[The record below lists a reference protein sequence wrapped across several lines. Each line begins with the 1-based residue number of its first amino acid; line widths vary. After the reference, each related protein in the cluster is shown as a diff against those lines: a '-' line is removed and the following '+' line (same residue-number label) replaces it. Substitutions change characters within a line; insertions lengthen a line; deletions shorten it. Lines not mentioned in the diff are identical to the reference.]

1 MAPRLAARL
10 GLGALLLALG
20 WLYVAGAVRHGEKVN
35 VSRVRADQS
44 GYLWDAVGIH
54 QDRHAG
60 TDRLIGE
67 RNRMPVYPWLLSW
80 LYDPALNPDQ
90 FFEKAKRW
98 NIGLS
103 IVLLVVIGVTAR
115 RLLPAL
121 AALDLLLVAAFGYFV
136 FKAPYAQVE
145 LLFYTVWWLM
155 FLACWLSLT
164 SGGRRALIFAV
175 LAGALAALAHLSKAA
190 VLPFAGLFIAVSGV
204 RAGLA
209 LFAARDGGWRLKVK
223 GEALV
228 PVVFTLTFLAVLSPY
243 LLNSKRAFGHYFY
256 NVNSTFYVWYD
267 DWPAA
272 SQGTYQHGDGVGWPK
287 MPASEIP
294 SLRKYL
300 REHSAGQ
307 IAARITDG
315 LTEMVAVSYNRL
327 WYFKYVSLYL
337 TFAALLF
344 ASRARA
350 VTAIVGE
357 QPALAAFLVLY
368 AITYTLAT
376 AFYKPISGTTL
387 RMLLTH
393 VLPLLFALSRAF
405 AHPRLSGTQWNV
417 GGMLV
422 TPAHFQGLVLLTV
435 IFDAAFTIWPRLMT
449 DFAGY

>member
-1 MAPRLAARL
+1 MTSRLAARL
-10 GLGALLLALG
+10 ACGALLLALG
-20 WLYVAGAVRHGEKVN
+20 WLYVAGAMRHGAQVN

-44 GYLWDAVGIH
+44 GYLWDAVAIH
-54 QDRHAG
+54 QDRQAG
-60 TDRLIGE
+60 TERLIGE
-67 RNRMPVYPWLLSW
+67 RNRMPLYPWLLSW
-80 LYDPALNPDQ
+80 LYEPALNPDQ
-90 FFEKAKRW
+90 FFDKAKRW

-103 IVLLVVIGVTAR
+103 LVLLVVIGVTAR
-115 RLLPAL
+115 RLLPPL
-121 AALDLLLVAAFGYFV
+121 PALDLLLVAAFGYYV

-164 SGGRRALIFAV
+164 SSGRRALIFGV
-175 LAGALAALAHLSKAA
+175 LAGLLAALAHLSKAA
-190 VLPFAGLFIAVSGV
+190 VLPFAGLFIAVSAA
-204 RAGLA
+204 RSALA
-209 LFAARDGGWRLKVK
+209 LFATPQGARRLVA
-223 GEALV
+223 EALV
-228 PVVFTLTFLAVLSPY
+228 PLVFALTFLAVLSPY
-243 LLNSKRAFGHYFY
+243 LLNSKRVFGHYFY

-294 SLRKYL
+294 SMRKYL

-307 IAARITDG
+307 IATRIKDG
-315 LTEMVAVSYNRL
+315 LSEMVVVSYTRL
-327 WYFKYVSLYL
+327 WYFKYVTLYL
-337 TFAALLF
+337 AFAAVLL
-344 ASRARA
+344 ASRTRA
-350 VTAIVGE
+350 VAAVVAE
-357 QPALAAFLVLY
+357 QPVLAGFLALY
-368 AITYTLAT
+368 GITYVLAV

-405 AHPRLSGTQWNV
+405 AHPRLRDSQWSV

-422 TPAHFQGLVLLTV
+422 TPLHFQGFVLLTV

>member
-1 MAPRLAARL
+1 MTSPLAARL
-10 GLGALLLALG
+10 ACGALLLALG
-20 WLYVAGAVRHGEKVN
+20 WVYVAGAVRHGAQVN

-44 GYLWDAVGIH
+44 GYLWDAVGIY
-54 QDRHAG
+54 QDRQAG

-67 RNRMPVYPWLLSW
+67 RNRMPLYPWLLSW
-80 LYDPALNPDQ
+80 LYDPALSPDQ

-103 IVLLVVIGVTAR
+103 LVLLVIIGVTAR
-115 RLLPAL
+115 RLLPPLPAL
-121 AALDLLLVAAFGYFV
+121 GLLLVAAFGYFV

-145 LLFYTVWWLM
+145 LLFYTAWWLM

-164 SGGRRALIFAV
+164 RSGRRALAFGV
-175 LAGALAALAHLSKAA
+175 LAGLLAAVAHLSKAA
-190 VLPFAGLFIAVSGV
+190 VLPFAGLFIAASAV
-204 RAGLA
+204 RSAFA
-209 LFAARDGGWRLKVK
+209 LFAPPGGGRRFVW
-223 GEALV
+223 EALV
-228 PVVFTLTFLAVLSPY
+228 PLVFTLAFLAVLSPY
-243 LLNSKRAFGHYFY
+243 LLNSKRVFGHYFY

-287 MPASEIP
+287 MPESEIP
-294 SLRKYL
+294 GMRKYL
-300 REHSAGQ
+300 REHTAGQ
-307 IAARITDG
+307 IATRIKDG
-315 LTEMVAVSYNRL
+315 LIEMVVVSYNRL
-327 WYFKYVSLYL
+327 WYFKYITLYL
-337 TFAALLF
+337 AFAAVLF
-344 ASRARA
+344 ASRSREVAA
-350 VTAIVGE
+350 AAAD
-357 QPALAAFLVLY
+357 QPALAGFLVLY
-368 AITYTLAT
+368 GITYVLAV

-405 AHPRLSGTQWNV
+405 AHPRLRDTQWSA

-422 TPAHFQGLVLLTV
+422 TPLHFHGFVVLTV

>member
-1 MAPRLAARL
+1 MTSRLAARL
-10 GLGALLLALG
+10 GCGALLVALG
-20 WLYVAGAVRHGEKVN
+20 WLYVAGAARHGAQVN

-44 GYLWDAVGIH
+44 GYLWDAVGIY
-54 QDRHAG
+54 QDRQAG

-67 RNRMPVYPWLLSW
+67 RNRMPLYPWLLSW
-80 LYDPALNPDQ
+80 LYDPGLNPDQ
-90 FFEKAKRW
+90 FFERAKRW
-98 NIGLS
+98 NTGLS
-103 IVLLVVIGVTAR
+103 LLLLVLIGVTAR
-115 RLLPAL
+115 RLLPPL
-121 AALDLLLVAAFGYFV
+121 PALDLTLVAAFGYFV

-155 FLACWLSLT
+155 FLACWRSLTGRGSRALT
-164 SGGRRALIFAV
+164 SGV
-175 LAGALAALAHLSKAA
+175 LAGLLAALAHLSKAA
-190 VLPFAGLFIAVSGV
+190 VLPFAGLFIAVSAV
-204 RAGLA
+204 RAAFA
-209 LFAARDGGWRLKVK
+209 LRATPHAGRRLV

-228 PVVFTLTFLAVLSPY
+228 PVAFTLVFLAVLAPY
-243 LLNSKRAFGHYFY
+243 LLNSKRVFGHYFY

-287 MPASEIP
+287 MPESEIP
-294 SLRKYL
+294 GMRKYL
-300 REHSAGQ
+300 REHSAAQ
-307 IAARITDG
+307 IATRLKDG
-315 LTEMVAVSYNRL
+315 LTEMVVVSYNRL
-327 WYFKYVSLYL
+327 WYFKYVTLYL
-337 TFAALLF
+337 AFAAVLF
-344 ASRARA
+344 ASRSRA
-350 VTAIVGE
+350 VSAIVVE

-368 AITYTLAT
+368 GITYLLAV

-405 AHPRLSGTQWNV
+405 AHPRLRDTQWNA

-422 TPAHFQGLVLLTV
+422 TPVHFHAFVLLTV

>member
-1 MAPRLAARL
+1 MTSRLAARL
-10 GLGALLLALG
+10 GCGALLVALG
-20 WLYVAGAVRHGEKVN
+20 CLYAAGAVRHGAQVN

-44 GYLWDAVGIH
+44 GYLWDAVGIY
-54 QDRHAG
+54 QDRQAG

-67 RNRMPVYPWLLSW
+67 RNRMPLYPWLLSW
-80 LYDPALNPDQ
+80 LYDPGLNPDQ
-90 FFEKAKRW
+90 FFERAKRW
-98 NIGLS
+98 NTGLS
-103 IVLLVVIGVTAR
+103 LLLLVLIGVTAR
-115 RLLPAL
+115 RLLPPL
-121 AALDLLLVAAFGYFV
+121 SALDLTLVAAFGYFV

-164 SGGRRALIFAV
+164 GSGRRALTFGG
-175 LAGALAALAHLSKAA
+175 LAGLLAALAHLSKAA
-190 VLPFAGLFIAVSGV
+190 VLPFAVLFIAVSAV
-204 RAGLA
+204 RAAFA
-209 LFAARDGGWRLKVK
+209 LRATLHAGRRLT

-228 PVVFTLTFLAVLSPY
+228 PVVFTLVFLAVLSPY
-243 LLNSKRAFGHYFY
+243 LLNSKRVFGHYFY

-294 SLRKYL
+294 GMRKYL
-300 REHSAGQ
+300 REHSAAQ
-307 IAARITDG
+307 IATRIKDG
-315 LTEMVAVSYNRL
+315 LTEMVVVSYNRL
-327 WYFKYVSLYL
+327 WYFKYVTLYL
-337 TFAALLF
+337 AFAAVLI
-344 ASRARA
+344 ASRGRA
-350 VTAIVGE
+350 VAAVIAE
-357 QPALAAFLVLY
+357 QPALTGFLALY
-368 AITYTLAT
+368 GICYLLAV

-405 AHPRLSGTQWNV
+405 ADPRLRDTQWNA
-417 GGMLV
+417 GGMTV
-422 TPAHFQGLVLLTV
+422 TPVHFYGFVLLTV

>member
-1 MAPRLAARL
+1 MTTRLASRI
-10 GLGALLLALG
+10 GLGILILALG
-20 WLYVAGAVRHGEKVN
+20 WLYVAGAVRHGAQVN

-44 GYLWDAVGIH
+44 GYLWDAVGIY

-67 RNRMPVYPWLLSW
+67 RNRMPVYPWLLSR

-103 IVLLVVIGVTAR
+103 LVLLVVIGATAR
-115 RLLPAL
+115 RLLSPLPAL
-121 AALDLLLVAAFGYFV
+121 NLVLVAAFGFFV
-136 FKAPYAQVE
+136 FKASYAQVE
-145 LLFYTVWWLM
+145 LLFYTLWWLM
-155 FLACWLSLT
+155 FLACWLALT
-164 SGGRRALIFAV
+164 ASGRRALMFGAV
-175 LAGALAALAHLSKAA
+175 AGLLAAVAHLSKAA
-190 VLPFAGLFIAVSGV
+190 LLPFAGLFIAVSAV
-204 RAGLA
+204 HAAFVLLA
-209 LFAARDGGWRLKVK
+209 APRDGRRMTGAIL
-223 GEALV
+223 L
-228 PVVFTLTFLAVLSPY
+228 PVVFALTFLAVLSPY
-243 LLNSKRAFGHYFY
+243 LLNSKRVFGHYFY

-294 SLRKYL
+294 SMRKYL

-307 IAARITDG
+307 IASRIKDG
-315 LTEMVAVSYNRL
+315 LAEMVVVSYNRL
-327 WYFKYVSLYL
+327 WYFKYVTLYL
-337 TFAALLF
+337 AFAALLF
-344 ASRARA
+344 ASRVRTVAA
-350 VTAIVGE
+350 VAAG
-357 QPALAAFLVLY
+357 QPALAGFLVLY
-368 AITYTLAT
+368 AITYALAV

-405 AHPRLSGTQWNV
+405 AHPRLKGTQWSI
-417 GGMLV
+417 GGMFV
-422 TPAHFQGLVLLTV
+422 TSVHFHGFLLLTV
-435 IFDAAFTIWPRLMT
+435 LFDAAFTIWPRLMT